1 MFITIE
7 GLDCSG
13 KSTQAKLLVENLR
26 EFTRGVASPVPTVHF
41 IREPGGTKI
50 SERIRE
56 ILLDRDHPELDAAT
70 ELLLFSASRSQLVK
84 EVIAPALNRKEIVV
98 CDRYCDSTVA
108 YQGFGRGID
117 LRVIDGIN
125 SLATDG
131 LMPHLTIFI
140 DIPVQEI
147 ERRKS
152 AIGAARDR
160 MEGSGTGFYERV
172 RMGYLE
178 IARKE
183 EKRVVVVNGTESPEN
198 VARAIWA
205 LVTPRLQRLFV
216 GSTMV
221 E

>member
-13 KSTQAKLLVENLR
+13 KSTQAKLLVEKLR
-26 EFTRGVASPVPTVHF
+26 GSVQGMTRGNPVVQF

-56 ILLDRDHPELDAAT
+56 ILLDRNHPELTDAA

-84 EVIAPALNRKEIVV
+84 EVIVPALNRKEIVV
-98 CDRYCDSTVA
+98 CDRYSDSTTA

-117 LRVIDGIN
+117 LRVIGQMN
-125 SLATDG
+125 QLATSGVVPD
-131 LMPHLTIFI
+131 LTILI
-140 DIPVQEI
+140 DIPLQEI
-147 ERRKS
+147 QRRK
-152 AIGAARDR
+152 AAMGIASDR
-160 MEGSGTGFYERV
+160 MEGSGGSFYECV
-172 RMGYLE
+172 RSGYFE

-183 EKRVVVVNGTESPEN
+183 RKRVVVVNGTEPTEI

-205 LVTPRLQRLFV
+205 AVEPRLQRTSV
-216 GSTMV
+216 GSTIV